1 MIEKLFQKL
10 LDKAYPNRKIK
21 AVKIG
26 KKFFRV
32 TNDVFGSLEF
42 SLKGAYSYDQ
52 VELLNS
58 FIGGSTY
65 YGFCPDK
72 GPIAIIGIMN
82 AKSSAH
88 KKYFREVGAYGEL
101 PSDKEFELHKY
112 STETAKK
119 IINYTVYG
127 VIGMEKITHLVQ
139 FDKITTVCDA
149 RYKDVY
155 RSHEYRILKMKA
167 KLEGTYTFHQAQNL
181 AYNQQRWAVDRGM
194 AYATLENGEHVA
206 IMSFWYSKKDE
217 VSGFRDVW
225 ETGEPEPATQSI
237 TFMTDE
243 EAKRIRDF
251 SIYLYDYDFFCVPT
265 KGPAIA
271 KLDRTLSPSFDFYDT
286 PDGKDLRLS
295 EKYF

>member
-21 AVKIG
+21 AGKIG

-65 YGFCPDK
+65 YGFCPNK

-82 AKSSAH
+82 EKSAAH

-101 PSDKEFELHKY
+101 YSNQEYELEKY
-112 STETAKK
+112 PEETAKK

-127 VIGMEKITHLVQ
+127 VIGMEKIAHLVQ
-139 FDKITTVCDA
+139 FDKITAVCDA
-149 RYKDVY
+149 RYRDVY
-155 RSHEYRILKMKA
+155 RSHEYRVLKMKA
-167 KLEGTYTFHQAQNL
+167 KLEGIYTFHQAENL
-181 AYNQQRWAVDRGM
+181 AHNQQRWAVDRGM
-194 AYATLENGEHVA
+194 AYATLENGAHVA

-217 VSGFRDVW
+217 VAGFRDVW

-243 EAKRIRDF
+243 EAKDIRDF
-251 SIYLYDYDFFCVPT
+251 SIYLYDYDFFCNP
-265 KGPAIA
+265 KNGPAIA
-271 KLDRTLSPSFDFYDT
+271 KLDRTFSSGFDFHDT

>member
-10 LDKAYPNRKIK
+10 LGKAYPNRKIK

-26 KKFFRV
+26 KNFFRV

-194 AYATLENGEHVA
+194 AYATLENGEHIA